1 MLDLRTSPRRWQE
14 HLSNQLKEHGFVQ
27 DERDPCLFVNAELDI
42 CIGVQVDDIM
52 AVGPSESRKKLLQE
66 LANDMAMGWGMVT
79 DKPQEILG
87 RSLYKTPQGY
97 KYEVSCEYV
106 TLLCKDCGFGRLK
119 GSNTLSFEMVAENDT
134 ILDESGQRRHRQLLG
149 RLLWLGLPDIKNAV
163 RQLSTHVGTATTR
176 DEINI
181 KVLLRYLVE
190 NPACKIIV
198 RCNLVVSGIAG
209 TPQGPV
215 LVMTDTDWAGD
226 VKDRR
231 SYSGIAV
238 WVKGSV
244 EDTWYLVYVSSKKQ
258 NML

>member
-1 MLDLRTSPRRWQE
+1 MIPYWTNLD
-14 HLSNQLKEHGFVQ
+14 NV
-27 DERDPCLFVNAELDI
+27 
-42 CIGVQVDDIM
+42 
-52 AVGPSESRKKLLQE
+52 
-66 LANDMAMGWGMVT
+66 VT
-79 DKPQEILG
+79 DSCLE
-87 RSLYKTPQGY
+87 GY
-97 KYEVSCEYV
+97 
-106 TLLCKDCGFGRLK
+106 
-119 GSNTLSFEMVAENDT
+119 
-134 ILDESGQRRHRQLLG
+134 SGWAFLTS
-149 RLLWLGLPDIKNAV
+149 KNAV

-258 NML
+258 NIL